1 MQHFLDELDDEELR
15 LLLTGL
21 PDGLLER
28 LRRKI
33 LGGGRT
39 SLPIKYIIDVVGG
52 ALRTHRG
59 HNEGKKRKGDIEDV
73 AREQQSFE

>member
-1 MQHFLDELDDEELR
+1 MSMQHFLDELDDEELR

-33 LGGGRT
+33 LGGGAPPCL
-39 SLPIKYIIDVVGG
+39 SNISSMLSEV
-52 ALRTHRG
+52 L
-59 HNEGKKRKGDIEDV
+59 
-73 AREQQSFE
+73 